1 MLLNLSMCNIVA
13 GTAAQERA
21 LRHPGGCHTDDNMGC
36 RVFRRWEQHLH
47 VTSTAHLN
55 AGHPWTVQ
63 MTPANEDVITAV
75 VE

>member
-1 MLLNLSMCNIVA
+1 M
-13 GTAAQERA
+13 
-21 LRHPGGCHTDDNMGC
+21 LRHDPKISVRVTVTLVPLHGNVRYVIQTVIHAK
-36 RVFRRWEQHLH
+36 VFRRWEQRLH

-63 MTPANEDVITAV
+63 TSANEDVITVV